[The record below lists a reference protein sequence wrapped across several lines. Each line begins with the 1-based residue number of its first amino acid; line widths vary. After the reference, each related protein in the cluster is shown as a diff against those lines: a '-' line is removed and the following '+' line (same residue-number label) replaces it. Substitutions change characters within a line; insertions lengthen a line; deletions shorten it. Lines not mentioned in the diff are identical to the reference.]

1 MLEIDCIL
9 CMGKHVNYTCII
21 NAFRN
26 ADSVFSASK
35 ITLKTDYMNKQ
46 NSQALAEACAD
57 ALLRTDNA
65 SRALGMTLEQVGP
78 GTSVLSMIVTESMSN
93 GHGNCHGGIIFSL
106 ADSAF
111 AFACNTYNQ
120 NAVAQYCSITYI
132 TPAQCGDKL
141 NAVAQEISKQGRSGI
156 YDIAID
162 NQEGVRIAEFRGHSR
177 TIKGTLIPE
186 S

>member
-1 MLEIDCIL
+1 LH
-9 CMGKHVNYTCII
+9 GKTCQL
-21 NAFRN
+21 NVHYQGLQS
-26 ADSVFSASK
+26 ADSAFCANS

-46 NSQALAEACAD
+46 NPQALAEACAD
-57 ALLRTDNA
+57 ALWRTDNA
-65 SRALGMTLEQVGP
+65 SRALGMTIEQVGP
-78 GTSVLSMIVTESMSN
+78 GTSVVSMIVTESMSN
-93 GHGNCHGGIIFSL
+93 GHGSCHGGFIFSL

-120 NAVAQYCSITYI
+120 NAVAQHCSITYI
-132 TPAQCGDKL
+132 SPAQCGDKL
-141 NAVAQEISKQGRSGI
+141 NAVAQELSRQGRSGI

-177 TIKGTLIPE
+177 TINGTLIPD